1 MELKDILDYTGLSAE
16 NLDEFKEAFDKQFT
30 KKDVNH
36 ILKDP
41 ELKDAIHGR
50 ILGGQFTAL
59 KKTLAEFGVDTASP
73 DFVALKDKNL
83 DAIKFAIGDILSK
96 KDSELED
103 LRSKV
108 GSSNDDLI
116 KQKEVEITNLKAKA
130 NDYKIL
136 AEKTALE
143 LDNTKTEFN
152 NKFKQ
157 KEIDL
162 NKGQIFSGL
171 KLKPKIGEMEK
182 IGFEALI
189 SQKLKF
195 DIDDEGKFFVTD
207 AAGNRIPNK
216 AKHGTFLEPL
226 EAVQS
231 LADENGL
238 VEKNPHGGQPAP
250 ARSGQQTPPPAGN
263 QTPKPITNTVRLH
276 PSAQKAAGDA

>member
-116 KQKEVEITNLKAKA
+116 KQKEAEIEKIKAKLSDTDKA
-130 NDYKIL
+130 WKQTA
-136 AEKTALE
+136 AELE
-143 LDNTKTEFN
+143 TTRSEFSQ
-152 NKFKQ
+152 KFKQ

-162 NKGQIFSGL
+162 NKGKIFTDL